1 MSERRIEGTLTSW
14 NDGRGFGFLTP
25 DSGRGRVFVHI
36 TAFSGGSARPRVG
49 ERYSYTVDRHGDRGP
64 EAARVAPA
72 GTTWSAPRARPARPS
87 SRGRLAATGAVVVA
101 LALTVVALWPI
112 AGAWPT
118 GSPDGSQAE
127 TADVW
132 SLDPP
137 ALAGRLA
144 VVGAVALL
152 NLATAVAY
160 AVDKR
165 AARLGLRRIPER
177 SLLLCGLLGGWPAA
191 VVAQQLLRH
200 KTGKPAFRRVFA
212 ATVALN
218 LVAVAAVAAAFAA
231 SA

>member
-1 MSERRIEGTLTSW
+1 VSERRIEGTLRSW
-14 NDGRGFGFLTP
+14 NDDRGFGFLTP
-25 DSGRGRVFVHI
+25 DAGRGRVFVHI

-64 EAARVAPA
+64 EAVRVAPS

-87 SRGRLAATGAVVVA
+87 SRGRLAAAGAVVVA
-101 LALTVVALWPI
+101 LALTIVALWPI
-112 AGAWPT
+112 AGAR
-118 GSPDGSQAE
+118 
-127 TADVW
+127 
-132 SLDPP
+132 SLGPP

-144 VVGAVALL
+144 VVGTVALL

-218 LVAVAAVAAAFAA
+218 LVAVAAVAAAFTA

>member
-14 NDGRGFGFLTP
+14 NDDRGFGFLTP
-25 DSGRGRVFVHI
+25 DAGRGRVFVHI

-49 ERYSYTVDRHGDRGP
+49 ERYAYTVDRHGDRGP
-64 EAARVAPA
+64 EAVRVAPS

-87 SRGRLAATGAVVVA
+87 SRGRLAVAGAVVVV
-101 LALTVVALWPI
+101 LALTVVALSPI
-112 AGAWPT
+112 AGVWST
-118 GSPDGSQAE
+118 GSPAG

-132 SLDPP
+132 SLGPP

-218 LVAVAAVAAAFAA
+218 LVAVAAVAAAFTA

>member
-1 MSERRIEGTLTSW
+1 MSERRIEGTLSSW
-14 NDGRGFGFLTP
+14 NDDRGFGFLTP
-25 DSGRGRVFVHI
+25 DAGRGRVFVHI

-49 ERYSYTVDRHGDRGP
+49 ERYAYTVDRHGDRGP
-64 EAARVAPA
+64 EAVRVAPS

-87 SRGRLAATGAVVVA
+87 SRGRLAVAGAVVVA
-101 LALTVVALWPI
+101 LALTVVALSPI
-112 AGAWPT
+112 ASVWST
-118 GSPDGSQAE
+118 GSQAG
-127 TADVW
+127 TAGVW

-137 ALAGRLA
+137 VLAGRLA